1 MSSFP
6 GGQASASA
14 DTAASA
20 ATASRSTL
28 LGIAL
33 TLSACALFALLDSAT
48 KYAGL
53 VLPMLLVLWL
63 RFLAQ
68 ALVTTALVLPRHGL
82 AALRTAHPRFQASRA
97 LFGITT
103 SICAFFCIKSMP
115 LGNFTAIWS
124 ACPLLVVVAS
134 AWLYKEKVSTLRW
147 LLLAAGLACVIVIVR
162 PERSDQALGWQA
174 LLPVGLLISGSGYL
188 LLGSRLARLDAPHTT
203 QLYSTWL
210 PLLLT
215 TPLLPWFWQAVEG
228 WQLWL
233 AVAAMGLCSG
243 VGHLILLQAYTHA
256 TPSVISPFLY
266 SQIGFAMGV
275 GWLLFGQVPDAQ
287 SLLGM
292 AGVVLCGICSMWLS
306 VRGRA

>member
-6 GGQASASA
+6 GGQTSASA

-306 VRGRA
+306 VRGRV

>member
-1 MSSFP
+1 MSSLP
-6 GGQASASA
+6 GGQASASVG
-14 DTAASA
+14 AA
-20 ATASRSTL
+20 ASRSAM
-28 LGIAL
+28 LGIGL

-82 AALRTAHPRFQASRA
+82 AALRTAHPKFQASRA
-97 LFGITT
+97 VFGITT

-147 LLLAAGLACVIVIVR
+147 LLLAAGLVCVIVIVR

-174 LLPVGLLISGSGYL
+174 LIPVGLLVSGSGYL

-210 PLLLT
+210 PMLLT
-215 TPLLPWFWQAVEG
+215 TPFLPWFWQTVEG

>member
-1 MSSFP
+1 MSSLP
-6 GGQASASA
+6 GGLASASA
-14 DTAASA
+14 GTAVSA
-20 ATASRSTL
+20 MTASRSAM

-82 AALRTAHPRFQASRA
+82 AALRTAHPKFQVSRA
-97 LFGITT
+97 VFGITT
-103 SICAFFCIKSMP
+103 SICAFFCIQSMP

-147 LLLAAGLACVIVIVR
+147 LLLAAGLVCVIVIVR

-174 LLPVGLLISGSGYL
+174 LLPVGLLVSGSGYL

-210 PLLLT
+210 PMLLT
-215 TPLLPWFWQAVEG
+215 TPFLPWFWQAVEG

>member
-1 MSSFP
+1 
-6 GGQASASA
+6 
-14 DTAASA
+14 
-20 ATASRSTL
+20 L

-33 TLSACALFALLDSAT
+33 TLTACALFALLDSAT
-48 KYAGL
+48 KFAGQCL
-53 VLPMLLVLWL
+53 SMLLVLWL
-63 RFLAQ
+63 RFLSQ

-82 AALRTAHPRFQASRA
+82 AALHTAHPKFQAARA

-103 SICAFFCIKSMP
+103 SVCAFFCIQSMP

-134 AWLYKEKVSTLRW
+134 AWLYQEQVSPLRW
-147 LLLAAGLACVIVIVR
+147 LLLAVGLACVIVIVR
-162 PERSDQALGWQA
+162 PERSGQPLGWHA
-174 LLPVGLLISGSGYL
+174 LLPVGLLVSGSGYL

-215 TPLLPWFWQAVEG
+215 TPLLPWFWQAVPLG
-228 WQLWL
+228 PLWW

-266 SQIGFAMGV
+266 SQIGFAMAV

-292 AGVVLCGICSMWLS
+292 AGVVVCGMLSMWMS
-306 VRGRA
+306 VRGRK

>member
-6 GGQASASA
+6 GGQSSASA

-20 ATASRSTL
+20 ATASRSAL

-82 AALRTAHPRFQASRA
+82 AALRTAHPKFQVSRA

-134 AWLYKEKVSTLRW
+134 AWLYQEKVSTLRW
-147 LLLAAGLACVIVIVR
+147 LLLAAGLVCVIVIVR

-210 PLLLT
+210 PMLLT
-215 TPLLPWFWQAVEG
+215 TPFLPWFWQAVEG

>member
-6 GGQASASA
+6 GGQTSASA

>member
-1 MSSFP
+1 MSSLP
-6 GGQASASA
+6 GGTALASPGESIPV
-14 DTAASA
+14 
-20 ATASRSTL
+20 SRSAL

-48 KYAGL
+48 KFAGQL
-53 VLPMLLVLWL
+53 LPMLLVLWL

-82 AALRTAHPRFQASRA
+82 AALRTGHAQFQAGRA

-103 SICAFFCIKSMP
+103 SVCAFFCIQSMP

-134 AWLYKEKVSTLRW
+134 AWLYQERVSPLRW
-147 LLLAAGLACVIVIVR
+147 LLLGLGLVCVIVIVR

-174 LLPVGLLISGSGYL
+174 LLPVGLLLSGSGYL

-215 TPLLPWFWQAVEG
+215 TPLLPWFWQSVQG

-233 AVAAMGLCSG
+233 AVVAMGLCSG

-266 SQIGFAMGV
+266 SQIGFAMAV

-292 AGVVLCGICSMWLS
+292 AGVVLCGVLSMWLS
-306 VRGRA
+306 VRGR

>member
-1 MSSFP
+1 MSSLP
-6 GGQASASA
+6 GGTAPVSAG
-14 DTAASA
+14 TAGM
-20 ATASRSTL
+20 ASRSAL

-53 VLPMLLVLWL
+53 ILPMLLVLWL

-82 AALRTAHPRFQASRA
+82 AALRTAHPKFQASRA
-97 LFGITT
+97 LFGIST
-103 SICAFFCIKSMP
+103 SICAFFCIQSMP

-124 ACPLLVVVAS
+124 ACPLLVVAS
-134 AWLYKEKVSTLRW
+134 AWLYQEKVSPVRW

-174 LLPVGLLISGSGYL
+174 LLPVGLLVSGSGYL

-210 PLLLT
+210 PMLLT
-215 TPLLPWFWQAVEG
+215 TPFLPWFWQAVEG

-243 VGHLILLQAYTHA
+243 VGHLMLLQAYTHA

>member
-1 MSSFP
+1 MSSLP
-6 GGQASASA
+6 R
-14 DTAASA
+14 AASSLPLDLVP
-20 ATASRSTL
+20 TSRSVL
-28 LGIAL
+28 QGIAL

-48 KYAGL
+48 KFAGQL
-53 VLPMLLVLWL
+53 LPVLLVLWL

-82 AALRTAHPRFQASRA
+82 AALRTAHPKFQAGRA
-97 LFGITT
+97 LFGVTT
-103 SICAFFCIKSMP
+103 SACAFFCIQSMP

-124 ACPLLVVVAS
+124 ASPLLVVVVS
-134 AWLYKEKVSTLRW
+134 AWLYQERVSTVRW
-147 LLLAAGLACVIVIVR
+147 LLLAVGLVCVIVIVR

-174 LLPVGLLISGSGYL
+174 LLPLGLLLSGSAYL

-215 TPLLPWFWQAVEG
+215 TPLLPWFWQSVQG
-228 WQLWL
+228 WPLWL
-233 AVAAMGLCSG
+233 AVVAMGLCSG

-266 SQIGFAMGV
+266 SQIGFAMTV
-275 GWLLFGQVPDAQ
+275 GWLLFDQVPDAQ

-292 AGVVLCGICSMWLS
+292 AGVVLCGLCSMWLS
-306 VRGRA
+306 VRGRG